1 MRIVFFGNNR
11 VGLETLR
18 YLTERGDEIVGLVVH
33 APERARFRDEI
44 MSVSGLPANR
54 VWEAKALREPEVAEA
69 IGGLNAEIGVSAFFG
84 HILRSDI
91 LELFPAGMINLH
103 PAYLPYN
110 RGAYTNVW
118 SIVDGTPAGATLHYI
133 DTGVDTGDVIARSR
147 IQTSPTDTGGSLYDK
162 LENACIELFKETWP
176 QVATGDVPRIAQSG
190 PDFSEYDGEGT
201 AHRMKDV
208 DAIDEIDLDAS
219 YKARDLINILR
230 ARTFPP
236 YSGAY
241 FTENDTRVY
250 LRLQLLTEDELAD
263 DGEGTEL

>member
-18 YLTERGDEIVGLVVH
+18 YLSERGDEIVGLVVH
-33 APERARFRDEI
+33 APDRSRYRDEI
-44 MSVSGLPANR
+44 MSVAGLPADQ
-54 VWEAKALREPEVAEA
+54 VWEAGALREPGIAEA
-69 IGGLNAEIGVSAFFG
+69 IDGLNAEIGVSAFFG

-91 LELFPAGMINLH
+91 LDLFPAGMINLH

-110 RGAYTNVW
+110 RGAFTNVW

-147 IQTSPTDTGGSLYDK
+147 VTVSPTDTGGSLYDK
-162 LENACIELFKETWP
+162 LENACIELFKGTWP
-176 QVATGDVPRIAQSG
+176 QVASGNVPRIAQSG
-190 PDFSEYDGEGT
+190 PSFEGEGT
-201 AHRMKDV
+201 SHRMKDV

-241 FTENDTRVY
+241 FTENDIRIY
-250 LRLQLLTEDELAD
+250 LRLQLLTEDELAG

>member
-1 MRIVFFGNNR
+1 
-11 VGLETLR
+11 
-18 YLTERGDEIVGLVVH
+18 
-33 APERARFRDEI
+33 
-44 MSVSGLPANR
+44 
-54 VWEAKALREPEVAEA
+54 
-69 IGGLNAEIGVSAFFG
+69 
-84 HILRSDI
+84 
-91 LELFPAGMINLH
+91 MINLH

-110 RGAYTNVW
+110 RGAFTNVW

-147 IQTSPTDTGGSLYDK
+147 VTVSPTDTGGSLYDK
-162 LENACIELFKETWP
+162 LENACIELFKGTWP
-176 QVATGDVPRIAQSG
+176 QVASGNVPRIAQSG
-190 PDFSEYDGEGT
+190 PSFEGEGT
-201 AHRMKDV
+201 SHRMKDV

-241 FTENDTRVY
+241 FTENDIRIY
-250 LRLQLLTEDELAD
+250 LRLQLLTEDELAG

>member
-33 APERARFRDEI
+33 APDRSWSRDEI
-44 MSVSGLPANR
+44 VSVAGLPADQ
-54 VWEAKALREPEVAEA
+54 VWDAKALQEPGVAEA

-110 RGAYTNVW
+110 RGAFTNVW
-118 SIVDGTPAGATLHYI
+118 SIVDGTPAGVTLHYI
-133 DTGVDTGDVIARSR
+133 DTGVDTGDVIARIR
-147 IQTSPTDTGGSLYDK
+147 VRVSPTDTGGSLYGK
-162 LENACIELFKETWP
+162 LENTCIELFKEAWP
-176 QVATGDVPRIAQSG
+176 QVATGDVVRIAQSG
-190 PDFSEYDGEGT
+190 PTFEGEGT
-201 AHRMKDV
+201 SHRMKDV

-236 YSGAY
+236 HSGAY

-250 LRLQLLTEDELAD
+250 LRLQLLTEDELAG